1 MADGMRSCY
10 SGFGLLHVRRE
21 ATGIAECALGLHGLE
36 LAVAGIAA
44 GVGPTA
50 NYVGRASADLCSRS
64 QQGQQ
69 EQQNERASLKVSSA
83 LRHRCR
89 RSNLRRGST
98 LWVSG
103 EW

>member
-1 MADGMRSCY
+1 MQ
-10 SGFGLLHVRRE
+10 RE

-50 NYVGRASADLCSRS
+50 NYVGRGSADLRSRC

-69 EQQNERASLKVSSA
+69 EQQIRARLTQSQFSASSSLQEVESA
-83 LRHRCR
+83 ARQHAL
-89 RSNLRRGST
+89 
-98 LWVSG
+98 G